1 MCSICTTSISAF
13 PPKTRYIF
21 SIWMLIIQFRMIQ
34 IPQMTAR
41 KPLCQFPRFWLV
53 LDSPENTFI
62 MRGSMFGFGSSST
75 CLIICF
81 FPRGTVSVML
91 VPPVQHRTTT
101 SRHILNISFHWILFS
116 HLNHEARC
124 EYPLW
129 HVLWGREAYL
139 RTKWGQ
145 VLNGVWNIGIE
156 FQSACVDDWESHGK
170 CVEGDN
176 GKVQDKKNRRINWE
190 IDPSWNTKKQQVFT
204 GVKGD

>member
-21 SIWMLIIQFRMIQ
+21 SIWMLIIQFGMIQ

-53 LDSPENTFI
+53 LDSPENTF

-75 CLIICF
+75 SIIIWF
-81 FPRGTVSVML
+81 FPGGTVSVVL

-124 EYPLW
+124 IRFETYCGA
-129 HVLWGREAYL
+129 GRLTSGPNEG
-139 RTKWGQ
+139 RFWT
-145 VLNGVWNIGIE
+145 
-156 FQSACVDDWESHGK
+156 ESG
-170 CVEGDN
+170 
-176 GKVQDKKNRRINWE
+176 
-190 IDPSWNTKKQQVFT
+190 TLA
-204 GVKGD
+204 